1 MKEEKMKFYFIVHIL
16 KKKKEIHKGVPLTLK
31 SCQRAVTDSLLMT
44 GDDFQE
50 IQYFLLNKKTQT

>member
-1 MKEEKMKFYFIVHIL
+1 MKFYFIVHIL
-16 KKKKEIHKGVPLTLK
+16 KKKEMHKGVPLTLK

-50 IQYFLLNKKTQT
+50 IQYFLLNKITQT